1 MVSLP
6 FIGNIDISSMIYSY
20 AEVAALF
27 LGALLFIFCFAM
39 LVYKVK
45 KGEWFG
51 KYPVKVRIWERRAG
65 HFLLA
70 QFDNGRSRNDAG
82 GAWYYELKKS
92 KVKTQP
98 YEFDYINPD
107 NSLDLIRL
115 NRDEY
120 HPMKI
125 VSDISIIKKTDG
137 SERAVSTMKLQPVID
152 ETFKHVYIARIK
164 KNFERRPYDDFF
176 TKYGGVITILVT
188 GIMVFLILALVLRE
202 MAPIVDSAA
211 GAATALA
218 DAAKTCRVV
227 MPPAP

>member
-6 FIGNIDISSMIYSY
+6 FIGDLDISSMIFSY
-20 AEVAALF
+20 AEIAALF
-27 LGALLFIFCFAM
+27 LMAVLFIVCFAL
-39 LVYKVK
+39 LVYKIK

-70 QFDNGRSRNDAG
+70 KYDAGRSRQDSG

-98 YEFDYINPD
+98 YELDYINPD
-107 NSLDLIRL
+107 NSLDLIAL

-125 VSDISIIKKTDG
+125 VSEISIIKRADG
-137 SERAVSTMKLQPVID
+137 TETAVSTFKLQPVID
-152 ETFKHVYIARIK
+152 ETFKHVYVARIK
-164 KNFERRPYDDFF
+164 KNFERRPNDDFF
-176 TKYGGVITILVT
+176 TKYGGIITILVT

-202 MAPIVDSAA
+202 MQPIVNSAA
-211 GAATALA
+211 GAAAALA
-218 DAAKTCRVV
+218 DAAKTCKVV